1 MNWLQWIPMI
11 ATVALLHLLRWM
23 HIGIINFKVFVLI
36 IMVWSLMLILF
47 YHLTR
52 TGRSTDQETDGTLE
66 AGMSSDD

>member
-11 ATVALLHLLRWM
+11 ATVVLLHLLRWM

-47 YHLTR
+47 YYHTR
-52 TGRSTDQETDGTLE
+52 TGRSTDQKTDAALE

>member
-47 YHLTR
+47 YHHTR

>member
-36 IMVWSLMLILF
+36 IMVWSLILILF
-47 YHLTR
+47 YHHTR
-52 TGRSTDQETDGTLE
+52 TGRSTAQETDAALE
-66 AGMSSDD
+66 AGLSADD

>member
-1 MNWLQWIPMI
+1 IPMI
-11 ATVALLHLLRWM
+11 ATVVLLHLLRWM

-47 YHLTR
+47 YYHTR
-52 TGRSTDQETDGTLE
+52 TGRSTDQKTDAALE